1 MAEIK
6 KLFFMIIQKI
16 KIGIYCALVGSGL
29 MMWSC
34 KTEHKDE
41 SKELAGGVFKGGF
54 LRVNEVEN
62 FKSLYPIAIGEVNG
76 WHIGSQVYEGLVK
89 FNTTDLSITPCIAYK
104 WEVSEDLKT
113 YTFHLRKG
121 IKFHDDPCFP
131 EGKGR
136 EVTANDFK
144 YCFEKLCSPDPN
156 NQQFQVTFKN
166 RVVGAN
172 ELYEG
177 KAKELTGVKVL
188 NDSTL
193 TIELTQPDP
202 AFIQVLS
209 MPGCYVF
216 PKEAYEKYGQDMR
229 VKCVGTGPFYVE
241 TLKEGEI
248 ILMKKN
254 PNYWGKDEHG
264 NQLPYLDGIKWTF
277 IKEKKSEILEFKRG
291 NIDLIYRVPVEIF
304 PEVMGKLE
312 EAKKRKFE
320 FAVESSPLL
329 STFYIGF
336 NVQTNPVL
344 KKKEVRLA
352 FNYAIDRDKIAN
364 FTIQGEGTAAKYG
377 MVPYYEV
384 FEKEGYDYKTVGG
397 FIYNP
402 QMAKDLLAKA
412 GYPGGKGFP
421 EITLNVNSGGGD
433 RNILVA
439 DVVKKMLEE
448 NLGVKINIQ
457 INTFPEHI
465 ENTAGG
471 KADFFRYAW
480 VADYPDPE
488 SFLILFYGK
497 NVPATLQE
505 KSYVNM
511 FRYINPRFDS
521 IFEASKKI
529 ADSKERMR
537 VLSLAEKEVM
547 LDPPFI
553 PIFYDDNFL
562 LEQNNV
568 KNIPANAINY
578 WNFSKAYLIPQE
590 AMTKKK

>member
-1 MAEIK
+1 M
-6 KLFFMIIQKI
+6 
-16 KIGIYCALVGSGL
+16 L
-29 MMWSC
+29 MRTMKRSVFVSLLSATTFLISC
-34 KTEHKDE
+34 KSEHKE
-41 SKELAGGVFKGGF
+41 NAKELPGGVYRGGF

-62 FKSLYPIAIGEVNG
+62 FRSLYPIGIGELNG
-76 WHIGSQVYEGLVK
+76 YHIASQVYEGLVK
-89 FNTTDLSITPCIAYK
+89 YNPADLSIQPCIAYK
-104 WEVSEDLKT
+104 WEVSDDLKT

-121 IKFHDDPCFP
+121 VKFHNDPCFP

-136 EVTANDFK
+136 EVIAQDFK

-156 NQQFQVTFKN
+156 NQQFQVTFKD

-193 TIELTQPDP
+193 VIELVQPDP

-229 VKCVGTGPFYVE
+229 VKCVGTGPFYIE

-254 PNYWGKDEHG
+254 PEYWAKDEHG
-264 NQLPYLDGIKWTF
+264 NSLPYLDGVKWTF

-291 NIDLIYRVPVEIF
+291 NIDVIYRVPVEVF

-336 NVQTNPVL
+336 NMQTNPVFQ
-344 KKKEVRLA
+344 KKEVRLA

-377 MVPYYEV
+377 MVPYYDV
-384 FEKEGYDYKTVGG
+384 FEREGYDYKSVGG
-397 FIYNP
+397 FTYDP
-402 QMAKDLLAKA
+402 QKARDLLAKA
-412 GYPGGKGFP
+412 GYPNGKGFP
-421 EITLNVNSGGGD
+421 EVTLNVNSGGGD

-439 DVVKKMLEE
+439 DVVKKLLEE
-448 NLGVKINIQ
+448 NLGIKVNVQ
-457 INTFPEHI
+457 VNTFPEHI
-465 ENTAGG
+465 ENTASA
-471 KADFFRYAW
+471 KSDFFRYAW

-488 SFLILFYGK
+488 NFLILFYGK
-497 NVPATLQE
+497 NVPSSLQE

-511 FRYINPRFDS
+511 FRYINPKFDS
-521 IFEASKKI
+521 LFEVSRRI
-529 ADSKERMR
+529 ADPKERMKT
-537 VLSLAEKEVM
+537 LSLAEREVM

-568 KNIPANAINY
+568 RNIPANAINY
-578 WNFSKAYLIPQE
+578 WDFSRAYLIPLE
-590 AMTKKK
+590 VASKNKK

>member
-1 MAEIK
+1 MAEHKIYT
-6 KLFFMIIQKI
+6 FMLLKKI
-16 KIGIYCALVGSGL
+16 KIGYYLSLIGASL
-29 MMWSC
+29 MMYNCNSG
-34 KTEHKDE
+34 HKED
-41 SKELAGGVFKGGF
+41 SQELPGGIYKGGF

-62 FKSLYPIAIGEVNG
+62 FKSLYPVAIGEVNSY
-76 WHIGSQVYEGLVK
+76 HIASQVYEGLVK
-89 FNTTDLSITPCIAYK
+89 FNTSDLTIQPCIAYK
-104 WEVSEDLKT
+104 WEASEDLKT

-121 IKFHDDPCFP
+121 VKFHDDPCFP

-144 YCFEKLCSPDPN
+144 FCFEKLCTPSSD

-166 RVVGAN
+166 RVLGAN
-172 ELYEG
+172 EFFEG
-177 KAKELTGVKVL
+177 KSKELTGVKVL

-193 TIELTQPDP
+193 VIELVQPDP
-202 AFIQVLS
+202 VFVQLLS
-209 MPGCYVF
+209 MPGCFVY

-229 VKCVGTGPFYVE
+229 IKCVGTGPFYVE

-264 NQLPYLDGIKWTF
+264 NQLPYLDGVKWTF

-291 NIDLIYRVPVEIF
+291 NLDLIYRIPVEIF
-304 PEVMGKLE
+304 PDIMGKLE

-329 STFYIGF
+329 STFYMGF
-336 NVQTNPVL
+336 NMQTNPVL

-377 MVPYYEV
+377 MVPYYET
-384 FEKEGYDYKTVGG
+384 FEKEGYDYKNVGG
-397 FIYNP
+397 FTYNP
-402 QMAKDLLAKA
+402 QLAKDLLAKA
-412 GYPGGKGFP
+412 GYPNGKGFP
-421 EITLNVNSGGGD
+421 EITLHINSGGGD

-448 NLGVKINIQ
+448 NLNIKINIQ
-457 INTFPEHI
+457 VTTFPEHI
-465 ENTAGG
+465 ENTASG

-480 VADYPDPE
+480 IADYPDPE

-497 NVPATLQE
+497 NTPTSLQE

-511 FRYINPRFDS
+511 FRYVNPKFDS
-521 IFEASKKI
+521 LFEVSKRI
-529 ADSKERMR
+529 SDSKERMR

-568 KNIPANAINY
+568 KNIPSNAINY
-578 WNFSKAYLIPQE
+578 WDFSKAYLVPE
-590 AMTKKK
+590 TTAKK